1 MSTRLALALG
11 ITLATVIAAWWLGA
25 SRVAIESGR
34 DAALLAAQALFV
46 LALLRGMLLAVSAPR
61 VAARDGYAAG
71 VRNALPIVTAAW
83 PVVALAWAASTD
95 SIART
100 LVVEVALL
108 CIACVAPLPGY
119 LLARWRPDRAS
130 NGALAT
136 LAGVV
141 VACVVWLFAFHTQA
155 LVGGTHA

>member
-1 MSTRLALALG
+1 VSTRLALALG

-46 LALLRGMLLAVSAPR
+46 LALLRGMPLALSAPR
-61 VAARDGYAAG
+61 VAVRDGYAPG
-71 VRNALPIVTAAW
+71 VRSALPIVTAAW
-83 PVVALAWAASTD
+83 PVVALAWAASPD

-100 LVVEVALL
+100 LAVEVALL
-108 CIACVAPLPGY
+108 CGACIAPLPGF
-119 LLARWRPDRAS
+119 LLARWRPGRAS

-136 LAGVV
+136 LAGVA
-141 VACVVWLFAFHTQA
+141 VACAVWLLALHAQA
-155 LVGGTHA
+155 LVGGSHA